1 MKPESR
7 DYLGKAKQK
16 LDRAERALR
25 AQMTDI
31 AAREAYLAALAAA
44 RAAIFEL
51 EQVVTKTHAG
61 AGQKFHEL
69 VGRRQL
75 IAADLMTVLDDG
87 RDIKSAV
94 DYDTSPLPSAE
105 ASLKYVER
113 AQQFVAAIEAMLE
126 SQQR

>member
-7 DYLGKAKQK
+7 DYLRKAKQK
-16 LDRAERALR
+16 LDRAGRALH
-25 AQMTDI
+25 AQLFDI

-51 EQVVTKTHAG
+51 AEIVTKTHSG
-61 AGQKFHEL
+61 AGQKFHEI
-69 VGRRQL
+69 VGRRKL
-75 IAADLMTVLDDG
+75 IAPDLMTVLDDG

-105 ASLKYVER
+105 ASVKYMER
-113 AQQFVAAIEAMLE
+113 AQQFVAALETMLE
-126 SQQR
+126 SEQR

>member
-1 MKPESR
+1 MKPESE
-7 DYLGKAKQK
+7 DYLVKAKQK
-16 LDRAERALR
+16 LDRAERVLQ
-25 AQMTDI
+25 AQLSDI
-31 AAREAYLAALAAA
+31 AAREAYLAALGAA

-51 EQVVTKTHAG
+51 AEIVTKMHSG

-69 VGRRQL
+69 VGRRRL

-105 ASLKYVER
+105 VAVKYIER
-113 AQQFVAAIEAMLE
+113 ARQFVAAIETLLA
-126 SQQR
+126 SDHR

>member
-16 LDRAERALR
+16 LDRAECALR
-25 AQMTDI
+25 AQMSDI
-31 AAREAYLAALAAA
+31 AAREAYPAALAAA

-61 AGQKFHEL
+61 AGQRFHEL
-69 VGRRQL
+69 VSRRRL

-105 ASLKYVER
+105 VSMKYVER
-113 AQQFVAAIEAMLE
+113 ARQFVAAIETLLA
-126 SQQR
+126 SDHR